1 MSSRHKKQII
11 PILDMFR
18 LIGALFVVLV
28 HYEIVFGNFVIYGS
42 FGTTSLSW
50 FFILSGFIITYNY
63 PSLTSMAEYKRFY
76 AHRFIRIYPIYFL
89 SVFVASSFVLI
100 GYSTLNE
107 QFLAMLGRPFEITYD
122 LPEQKDVDFWWLAV
136 LQHLTF
142 SQLTTTIETLRF
154 IFNGP
159 LWSLVLEVYFYLTF
173 PIFLYLLRPINTL
186 WRILVAF
193 ITGYILQFAL
203 IQYFLPS
210 AESHG
215 IMNLNV
221 PVYTNPA
228 IRGIEFIFG
237 MLLCKA
243 FVLLPTATTNKKT
256 SMVPLLTTIIFY
268 LATNVIGERYVPY
281 QYSVFFFSVPAC
293 TLLVFTMA
301 RYQWYPKEGAA
312 FRFCLWAGGISYVL
326 YCFHWPLM
334 EMIRFFNVI
343 PQTMPFP
350 MHLVLLVAALLFL
363 SHMIYKYVET
373 PARKF
378 LYRRLGSARS
388 TVNH

>member
-1 MSSRHKKQII
+1 MVSRNKQII

-28 HYEIVFGNFVIYGS
+28 HYEIIFGNFVIYGS
-42 FGTTSLSW
+42 LGTTALSW

-63 PSLTSMAEYKRFY
+63 PVLISIADCKRFY
-76 AHRFIRIYPIYFL
+76 VHRFIRIYPTYFL
-89 SVFVASSFVLI
+89 SVFAASTFVLI
-100 GYSTLNE
+100 GYSVLNE
-107 QFLAMLGRPFEITYD
+107 QFFAEVSRPFEITYD
-122 LPEQKDVDFWWLAV
+122 LPEKKDTEFWVLAV

-142 SQLTTTIETLRF
+142 NQFITSIETLRF

-173 PIFLYLLRPINTL
+173 PIFLYLLRPVNTL
-186 WRILVAF
+186 RRIFVAF
-193 ITGYILQFAL
+193 IAGYILQFFL
-203 IQYFLPS
+203 IQHFLPNV
-210 AESHG
+210 ESYN

-237 MLLCKA
+237 MLLCKVI
-243 FVLLPTATTNKKT
+243 FLLPTDVSNGKRHVA
-256 SMVPLLTTIIFY
+256 PLLLAIVFY
-268 LATNVIGERYVPY
+268 LAINVIGERYVPY
-281 QYSVFFFSVPAC
+281 QYSVFFSAVPVC

-301 RYQWYPKEGAA
+301 RYKWYPKEGVA
-312 FRFCLWAGGISYVL
+312 FKFCLWAGGVSYVL

-334 EMIRFFNVI
+334 EMIRFFDLI
-343 PQTMPFP
+343 PQSTPFSL
-350 MHLVLLVAALLFL
+350 HLAFLVTVLLIV
-363 SHMIYKYVET
+363 SHIIYKYVET
-373 PARKF
+373 PMRRF
-378 LYRRLGSARS
+378 LYSRLGSARS